1 MGGSRMRQLIR
12 FVALCLSCIL
22 LFSLLSV
29 PVRAEGSL
37 SDAVVTLSNE
47 VYEYNGSDIE
57 PDVIV
62 TLDGIRL
69 QQDVDYTL
77 RYSNNRTPGTGRV
90 TVTGTGAYQGEATA
104 SFYIQPRVM
113 KLNRDL
119 TFEDLPL
126 KSYDGGT
133 DVSFQ
138 ASLATVGG
146 DSVTTTCQGT
156 FSDPYV
162 GAGKSVRVT
171 SVTLSGRDSGNYVL
185 DLSYPIPLSN
195 GQITP
200 SEPKVRTSAEVAAGG
215 ALDLN
220 SLVTK
225 GAGQTVRF
233 SADLSGQGS
242 TLSPSGLLTAG
253 PSPETLRISVTADPW
268 DANGDGTPEYTLSQQ
283 AITVRVVE
291 KQTQAPVTTDPV
303 DSQGKQAAL
312 VFSGSASVYYNDTLS
327 LNVTG
332 GSGSG
337 AVTYTVRPISGDATV
352 DSRGVLTPK
361 KAGTVWVTAQKQGDS
376 QYSAGTPVSLEVT
389 IRPARLTIQAA
400 DQTAVVGDPVPVL
413 DDGDYRVTGLKAGE
427 YLKRLPT
434 LSYDPQPDMTR
445 PGSVSILAADAQAPA
460 TGNYAPEIT
469 YRPGT
474 LTITEA
480 PLYAITLQQGANGTI
495 SADRETALAKERVV
509 ITAQPAENCR
519 CTGITVRAA
528 NGASV
533 DVGMQR
539 EGIYAFRMPASAV
552 TVSAAFEVQA
562 AKLPFT
568 DVKSSDW
575 FYDSVDWAW
584 RAGLMKGT
592 SATLFSPNQSTSRA
606 MIVTLLYRLEGSPE
620 APKRNPFRDVK
631 EDAYYAGPV
640 AWAAWNGIVAGYSPT
655 TFGPNDPITRE
666 QFAAILWRY
675 AQYRELD
682 VSGGAA
688 LTAFSDGSKVSAYAR
703 EAMVWANGAG
713 LITGKGGGILDPRGK
728 ATRAQAAAIFQ
739 RFDQKYPRIEA
750 EQ

>member
-1 MGGSRMRQLIR
+1 MRQSIR
-12 FVALCLSCIL
+12 PVALCLAVL
-22 LFSLLSV
+22 LLLSLV
-29 PVRAEGSL
+29 PAPARAEGSL
-37 SDAVVTLSNE
+37 SGATVTLSNE
-47 VYEYNGSDIE
+47 VYEYNGSAIE
-57 PDVIV
+57 PDVVV
-62 TLDGIRL
+62 TLDGLRL
-69 QQDVDYTL
+69 QESVDYTL

-90 TVTGTGAYQGEATA
+90 TVTGIGAYQGETTA
-104 SFYIQPRVM
+104 SFYIRPRVM
-113 KLNRDL
+113 ELNRDL
-119 TFEDLPL
+119 SFRDLPL

-133 DVSFQ
+133 DVSFP
-138 ASLATVGG
+138 ATLATVGG
-146 DSVTTTCQGT
+146 DSVTATCRGT

-162 GAGKSVRVT
+162 GANKSLQVN

-185 DLSYPIPLSN
+185 DLSYPISLSI
-195 GQITP
+195 GQITAG
-200 SEPKVRTSAEVAAGG
+200 EPKVRTSAEVAAGG
-215 ALDLN
+215 TLDLN

-233 SADLSGQGS
+233 SADLTGQGS
-242 TLSPSGLLTAG
+242 ALSPSGVLTAG
-253 PSPETLRISVTADPW
+253 AEPETLRISVTADPW
-268 DANGDGTPEYTLSQQ
+268 DANGDGTPEYTLSQKS
-283 AITVRVVE
+283 ITV
-291 KQTQAPVTTDPV
+291 
-303 DSQGKQAAL
+303 
-312 VFSGSASVYYNDTLS
+312 SGSASVYYNDTLS

-389 IRPARLTIQAA
+389 IRPARITIQAA
-400 DQTAVVGDPVPVL
+400 DQTAAVGDPVPVL

-434 LSYDPQPDMTR
+434 LSYDPQPDMTQ
-445 PGSVSILAADAQAPA
+445 PGSVSILVSDAQVPA

-495 SADRETALAKERVV
+495 SADRETAQAKERVV

-528 NGASV
+528 NGSSV

-539 EGIYAFRMPASAV
+539 EGLYAFRMPASAV
-552 TVSAAFEVQA
+552 TVSAAFQVQA

-575 FYDSVDWAW
+575 FYASVDWAW
-584 RAGLMKGT
+584 RAGLMNGT

-631 EDAYYAGPV
+631 GDAYYAGPV
-640 AWAAWNGIVAGYSPT
+640 AWDAWNGIVSVYSAN

-682 VSGGAA
+682 VSGGGTLAA
-688 LTAFSDGSKVSAYAR
+688 FTDGAKVSSYAR

-713 LITGKGGGILDPRGK
+713 LITGKGGGVLDPKGK
-728 ATRAQAAAIFQ
+728 ATRAQAAAILQ
-739 RFDQKYPRIEA
+739 RFDQQYPRGQA
-750 EQ
+750 PQ

>member
-1 MGGSRMRQLIR
+1 MRQSIR
-12 FVALCLSCIL
+12 PVALCLAVL
-22 LFSLLSV
+22 LLLSLV
-29 PVRAEGSL
+29 PVPARAEGSL
-37 SDAVVTLSNE
+37 SGATVTLSNE
-47 VYEYNGSDIE
+47 VYEYNGSAIE
-57 PDVIV
+57 PDVVV
-62 TLDGIRL
+62 TLDNLRL
-69 QQDVDYTL
+69 QRDVDYTL

-90 TVTGTGAYQGEATA
+90 TVTGIGAYQGETTA
-104 SFYIQPRVM
+104 SFYIRPRVM
-113 KLNRDL
+113 ELNRDL
-119 TFEDLPL
+119 SFRDLPS

-133 DVSFQ
+133 DVSFP
-138 ASLATVGG
+138 ATLATVGG
-146 DSVTTTCQGT
+146 DSVTATCRGT

-162 GAGKSVRVT
+162 GANKSLQVN

-195 GQITP
+195 GQITAG
-200 SEPKVRTSAEVAAGG
+200 EPKVRTSAEVAAGG
-215 ALDLN
+215 TLDLN

-233 SADLSGQGS
+233 SADLTGQGS
-242 TLSPSGLLTAG
+242 ALSPSGVLTAG
-253 PSPETLRISVTADPW
+253 AEPETLRISVTADPW
-268 DANGDGTPEYTLSQQ
+268 DANGDGTPEYTLSQKS
-283 AITVRVVE
+283 ITVRVVE

-389 IRPARLTIQAA
+389 IRPARITIQAA
-400 DQTAVVGDPVPVL
+400 DQTAAVGDPVPVL

-434 LSYDPQPDMTR
+434 LSYDPQPDMTQ
-445 PGSVSILAADAQAPA
+445 PGSVSILVSDAQVPA

-495 SADRETALAKERVV
+495 SADRETAQAKERVV

-528 NGASV
+528 NGSSV

-552 TVSAAFEVQA
+552 TVSAAFQVQA

-575 FYDSVDWAW
+575 FYASVDWAW
-584 RAGLMKGT
+584 RAGLMNGT

-631 EDAYYAGPV
+631 GDAYYAGPV
-640 AWAAWNGIVAGYSPT
+640 AWAAWNGIVSGYSAN

-682 VSGGAA
+682 VSGGGTLAA
-688 LTAFSDGSKVSAYAR
+688 FTDGAKVSSYAR
-703 EAMVWANGAG
+703 EAMAWANGAG
-713 LITGKGGGILDPRGK
+713 LITGKGGGVLDPKGK
-728 ATRAQAAAIFQ
+728 ATRAQAAAILQ
-739 RFDQKYPRIEA
+739 RFDQQYPRGQA
-750 EQ
+750 PQ